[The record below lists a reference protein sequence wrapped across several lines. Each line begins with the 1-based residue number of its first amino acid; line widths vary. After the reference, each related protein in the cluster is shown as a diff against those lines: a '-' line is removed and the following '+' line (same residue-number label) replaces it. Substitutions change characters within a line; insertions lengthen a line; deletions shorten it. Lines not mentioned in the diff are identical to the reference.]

1 MPKIQ
6 QRKDAE
12 QDEPQTARLG
22 LREQQRRRLSTDL
35 KHFKKLRN
43 YKEWPG
49 NMCKYDWT
57 FSMMPEVLKMY
68 HAVGG
73 EDGIS
78 DDNAKLYKVYDF
90 NFYIF

>member
-1 MPKIQ
+1 
-6 QRKDAE
+6 
-12 QDEPQTARLG
+12 
-22 LREQQRRRLSTDL
+22 
-35 KHFKKLRN
+35 
-43 YKEWPG
+43 
-49 NMCKYDWT
+49 
-57 FSMMPEVLKMY
+57 MMPEVLKMY